1 MLNNRKM
8 KFHIHSP
15 FPIYSNESIQICSLC
30 NAFITS
36 ISSSDNSHFFLNEI
50 EKIPFDYYRN
60 LLINDNQTNI
70 EKPLMIND
78 KRRVII
84 ETYSKI
90 KKKYSLSNNV
100 FHLAVMLLD
109 ILIDNDKNKKNLEKL
124 AFSCLMLSIKFYGI
138 QTEEFSIDN
147 LGVYFFMKEKFNH
160 LLNKSKK
167 EIKYNEINCL
177 SCLKYRLNYITSID
191 YVEYFSCMGIFFE
204 SENVEINKKTLL
216 KKVYD
221 LLEEILTLAP
231 YTSIPPLELGC
242 VCISLAR
249 DYFKLDN
256 TGIWRDILFNLYEI
270 NIQRYCKVFDIV
282 MHLLNKKQT
291 NNVRVSRPS
300 KLFQSN
306 FFSKTG
312 STNSNYNNSPTK
324 EKSKENFPK
333 KRIKKGI
340 ELSLDISNSSLNE
353 YIKSNIISFKQKE
366 KVKHKSTNNS
376 SDSNYIRRE
385 TELSTK
391 ATPEIIKYTRNKVR
405 NIKSFV
411 FPYQK
416 MKTIMPNNNES
427 INTSRKKIN
436 LRNISDILKK
446 SKIKKHKDNGFHRII
461 SSSLDHYSNVKNIDI
476 QKNKKLYQK

>member
-15 FPIYSNESIQICSLC
+15 FPIYSNESVQICSLC

-36 ISSSDNSHFFLNEI
+36 ISCTNNSQFFLNEI

-60 LLINDNQTNI
+60 LLINDNQLSI
-70 EKPLMIND
+70 EKPLIINN

-90 KKKYSLSNNV
+90 KKKYSLTNNV
-100 FHLAVMLLD
+100 FHLAVMLFD
-109 ILIDNDKNKKNLEKL
+109 ILTDNDKNKINLEKL
-124 AFSCLMLSIKFYGI
+124 AFICLMLSIKFYGI
-138 QTEEFSIDN
+138 QTDKFSFDN

-167 EIKYNEINCL
+167 EIKYQEIYYL
-177 SCLKYRLNYITSID
+177 SSLEYRLNYITSID
-191 YVEYFSCMGIFFE
+191 YVEYFACMGIFFE
-204 SENVEINKKTLL
+204 GENLEINKKALL

-221 LLEEILTLAP
+221 LLEKMLTLVP
-231 YTSIPPLELGC
+231 YTSIPPLELSC

-256 TGIWRDILFNLYEI
+256 TGIWRDILFNMYEI
-270 NIQRYCKVFDIV
+270 NMERYCKVFDIV
-282 MHLLNKKQT
+282 MYLLNKKQA
-291 NNVRVSRPS
+291 NKVRASRPS

-306 FFSKTG
+306 FFSKAC
-312 STNSNYNNSPTK
+312 STNSNYNNSPAK

-333 KRIKKGI
+333 RRMKKGI
-340 ELSLDISNSSLNE
+340 ELSLDISDSSLNE

-416 MKTIMPNNNES
+416 IKTTRPNNTES
-427 INTSRKKIN
+427 INTSRKKNN

-446 SKIKKHKDNGFHRII
+446 SKIKKHKNNGFHRNIY
-461 SSSLDHYSNVKNIDI
+461 SSLDHYSNVKNREI
-476 QKNKKLYQK
+476 QKNIIFYQK